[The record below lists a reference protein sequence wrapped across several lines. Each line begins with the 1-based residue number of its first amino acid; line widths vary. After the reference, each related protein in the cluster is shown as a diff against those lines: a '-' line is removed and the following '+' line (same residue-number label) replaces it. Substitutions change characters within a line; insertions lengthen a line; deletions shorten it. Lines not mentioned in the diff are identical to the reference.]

1 MFTVREKRLSTVRTT
16 QMKSIELLS
25 AEIDSTGWLSLSSNS
40 SRVFSPNFND
50 RPNNIEPTL
59 IVLHNISLPIGK
71 FGGDNVKNLFLN
83 KLDTSIPE
91 FRDLKSLRVSSHF
104 FVRRTGQIIQFVST
118 TKRAWHAGESIFF
131 GARNCNDFSIGIEL
145 EGSDFVEFEEEQY
158 QSLFFLF
165 RTLAKKFSSL
175 NAITSHEYIAPKR
188 KTDPGP
194 FFDWETLEKN
204 LLALS
209 ISWEIFVT
217 KK

>member
-1 MFTVREKRLSTVRTT
+1 
-16 QMKSIELLS
+16 MKTIESLHS
-25 AEIDSTGWLSLSSNS
+25 EIDSNGWLSPSSNA
-40 SRVFSPNFND
+40 SREFSPNFND
-50 RPNNIEPTL
+50 RPDNTEPTL
-59 IVLHNISLPIGK
+59 IVLHNISLPLGK

-83 KLDTSIPE
+83 KLDTSVSE
-91 FRDLKSLRVSSHF
+91 FRDLKSLKVSSHF

-118 TKRAWHAGESIFF
+118 TKRAWHAGESSFF
-131 GARNCNDFSIGIEL
+131 GVTNCNDFSIGIEL

-158 QSLFFLF
+158 HSLFFLF
-165 RTLAKKFSSL
+165 KALAKKFTSL
-175 NAITSHEYIAPKR
+175 NAITSHEYIAPER